1 MTAEDALHE
10 LAASTAEAMTG
21 VLDMFCPGASSY
33 DAISIVPD
41 AGAALAHPPGPG
53 LAASIA
59 YVDGVTGGN
68 VFLIGLEGAKR
79 LAATMMG
86 AAPDAPV
93 EEGDLTELE
102 LSAVGEAM
110 NQMMAAA
117 AAATSKVL
125 GYEVEISPP
134 EVLPTGGGD
143 LAEAFEG
150 TAHATTTTFTVCGQ
164 PCRFVQLVPQTFVV
178 RMRGAL
184 DERGSAV
191 TTAGTQLDDATRAA
205 LRDSLVSTTLRFS
218 AEVGRTRLPVERLT
232 GVPAGT
238 VIELD
243 RDADDPID
251 IYVNGRRFA
260 TGRLVLT
267 DTAEW
272 AVRIEHVLPKDQN
285 PTQPKG
291 RW

>member
-1 MTAEDALHE
+1 VNADDALRE

-21 VLDMFCPGASSY
+21 VLDMFCHGASSY
-33 DAISIVPD
+33 DAITV
-41 AGAALAHPPGPG
+41 AEGAAEALAAAPVPG
-53 LAASIA
+53 LAASVA

-86 AAPDAPV
+86 APPDAPV

-117 AAATSKVL
+117 AAATSTVL
-125 GYEVEISPP
+125 GYEVEIAPP
-134 EVLPTGGGD
+134 QLIPTGGGD

-150 TAHATTTTFTVCGQ
+150 TAHATSTTFVVCGQ

-191 TTAGTQLDDATRAA
+191 VAGGAQLDDASRAA
-205 LRDSLVSTTLRFS
+205 LRESLASTTLRVS
-218 AEVGRTRLPVERLT
+218 AEVGRTRMPVEQLI

-267 DTAEW
+267 DTADW
-272 AVRIEHVLPKDQN
+272 AVRIEHVLKMDQN
-285 PTQPKG
+285 PNHTKG
-291 RW
+291 R

>member
-1 MTAEDALHE
+1 MTAEDALRE
-10 LAASTAEAMTG
+10 LAASTAEAMSG

-33 DAISIVPD
+33 DAIAVASG
-41 AGAALAHPPGPG
+41 AAAALADPPVPG
-53 LAASIA
+53 LAASVA

-68 VFLIGLEGAKR
+68 VFVIGLEGAKR

-86 AAPDAPV
+86 APPDAPV
-93 EEGDLTELE
+93 DAGELTELE
-102 LSAVGEAM
+102 HSAVGEAM
-110 NQMMAAA
+110 DQMMAAA

-125 GYEVEISPP
+125 GYEVAIAPP
-134 EVLPTGGGD
+134 QLLETGGGD
-143 LAEAFEG
+143 LAEVFEG
-150 TAHATTTTFTVCGQ
+150 TAHATTTAFTVCGQ

-191 TTAGTQLDDATRAA
+191 TTGGPQLDDGTRAA
-205 LRDSLVSTTLRFS
+205 LRDSLVSTTLRLS
-218 AEVGRTRLPVERLT
+218 AEVGRTHMPVEQLI

-251 IYVNGRRFA
+251 VYVNGRRFA

-267 DTAEW
+267 DTEEW
-272 AVRIEHVLPKDQN
+272 AVRIEHVLQDQN
-285 PTQPKG
+285 PTRTKG

>member
-1 MTAEDALHE
+1 MTAEEALLE
-10 LAASTAEAMTG
+10 LAESTADAMTG
-21 VLDMFCPGASSY
+21 VLEMFCPGASSF
-33 DAISIVPD
+33 DAITIA
-41 AGAALAHPPGPG
+41 AGAADALADVPVPG
-53 LAASIA
+53 LAASVA

-68 VFLIGLEGAKR
+68 VFVIGLEGAKR

-93 EEGDLTELE
+93 AAGELTELE
-102 LSAVGEAM
+102 HSAVGEAM

-125 GYEVEISPP
+125 GYEVQIAPP
-134 EVLPTGGGD
+134 QLLPTGGGD
-143 LAEAFEG
+143 LVETFEG
-150 TAHATTTTFTVCGQ
+150 TAHATTTAFTVCGQ
-164 PCRFVQLVPQTFVV
+164 SCLFVQLVPQTFIV

-191 TTAGTQLDDATRAA
+191 ATGGTQLDDATRAA
-205 LRDSLVSTTLRFS
+205 LRDSLVSTTVRLS
-218 AEVGRTRLPVERLT
+218 AEVGRTRMPVEQLI
-232 GVPAGT
+232 GVPEGT

-251 IYVNGRRFA
+251 VYVNGRRFA

-267 DTAEW
+267 DTEEW
-272 AVRIEHVLPKDQN
+272 AVRIEQVLPQDQN
-285 PTQPKG
+285 PKQTKG